1 MWPQAY
7 AELAKHQGHEVK
19 ASTQGGFEIKLPRS
33 RYPMA
38 QPIARSRPA
47 RSTEIE
53 LRSSHEGTVE
63 RRGAA
68 GSTEAVVAALAG
80 IRREMAD
87 QIKDLKSDLTG
98 LKVDLNTQTIALTE
112 QTNTVTVLAST
123 IGSLFEA
130 SEKGAQ
136 LQAEQKKAQDAQAK
150 IIETLTQR
158 LNAQGLGSGTKDRE
172 GSPAARTG
180 Q

>member
-1 MWPQAY
+1 M
-7 AELAKHQGHEVK
+7 
-19 ASTQGGFEIKLPRS
+19 
-33 RYPMA
+33 
-38 QPIARSRPA
+38 

-53 LRSSHEGTVE
+53 LRSSHEGSVE

-150 IIETLTQR
+150 IIEALTRR
-158 LNAQGLGSGTKDRE
+158 LNAQGLGSGTEDRE